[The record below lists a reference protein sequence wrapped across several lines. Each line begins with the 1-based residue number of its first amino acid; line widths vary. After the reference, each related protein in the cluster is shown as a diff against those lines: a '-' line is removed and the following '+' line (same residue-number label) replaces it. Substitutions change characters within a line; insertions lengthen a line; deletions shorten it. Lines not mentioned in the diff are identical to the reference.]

1 MPTRHKDRHGKPH
14 TSVPDTD
21 NLAKLA
27 LDAMVRVGLI
37 SDDSKVSSLSVQKI
51 WAREPGADFVVSPD
65 LPVPIQTPALPPPDW
80 VGGFG

>member
-14 TSVPDTD
+14 THVPDAD

-37 SDDSKVSSLSVQKI
+37 KDDSMVSSLSVQKV
-51 WAREPGADFVVSPD
+51 WSKDPGADFVVMPD
-65 LPVPIQTPALPPPDW
+65 LSMPAQSTALPPPDW